1 MIRLNILWLARK
13 CACAELSSVD
23 LFFVSDCPHGPSHNP
38 LGGHSVDF
46 NLEGEQWSPVYG
58 TENQWVLIGRKYENS
73 AFTCMTHHDLEGS
86 YPDWGLT
93 RDNAS
98 AKLHIMCCSL

>member
-1 MIRLNILWLARK
+1 MRALNY
-13 CACAELSSVD
+13 
-23 LFFVSDCPHGPSHNP
+23 P
-38 LGGHSVDF
+38 LLISFSFQIVHMVQAITTWEDSVDF

-58 TENQWVLIGRKYENS
+58 TENQWVLIGRKYENL
-73 AFTCMTHHDLEGS
+73 AFTCMMHHDLEGS

-98 AKLHIMCCSL
+98 AKLHIMCCLL